1 MRRTKSRKA
10 VNKALIIAY
19 VNHFS
24 VSERRRDLEILMR
37 ANAFK
42 CKYDTVYFTLGLTTL
57 ITG

>member
-10 VNKALIIAY
+10 VNKALIIGY

-42 CKYDTVYFTLGLTTL
+42 C
-57 ITG
+57 